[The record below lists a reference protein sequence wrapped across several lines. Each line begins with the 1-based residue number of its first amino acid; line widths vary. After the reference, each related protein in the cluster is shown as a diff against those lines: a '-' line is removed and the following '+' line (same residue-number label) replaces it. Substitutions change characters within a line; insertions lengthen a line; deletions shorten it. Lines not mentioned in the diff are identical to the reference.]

1 MNLTH
6 EVPPSDLDAH
16 ASPSTPLP
24 RQPRPDLPR
33 LRHPD
38 LETVVR
44 QCGPIPRGAA
54 LLGVA
59 LDGLPVLLNLRD
71 PAPGPLLVV
80 GDRGSGKRRLLQ
92 VMARSADL
100 VQPAGEVTYVVL
112 TDRPAEW
119 EALAHSPNCEGILP
133 FHHPLTSRYISSLA
147 ATVRQGSKQPGFLM
161 VIIDGLETLSGDSE
175 TRYDMRWFL
184 ENGPRHSVWPVV
196 SLTTSR
202 APALADWI
210 KLFDTVLCG
219 RSSTPLPSV
228 EAKQPPFSGAA
239 RRAEFALLTGNQWL
253 PFWVPEPL

>member
-1 MNLTH
+1 MNLTYGL
-6 EVPPSDLDAH
+6 PPSDLGAPAPAPTP
-16 ASPSTPLP
+16 ASLP
-24 RQPRPDLPR
+24 GRANSPR

-38 LETVVR
+38 LEAVLR

-100 VQPAGEVTYVVL
+100 VQPVGEVTYVVL
-112 TDRPAEW
+112 TDRPGEW
-119 EALAHSPNCEGILP
+119 EALAQSPNCEGVLP
-133 FHHPLTSRYISSLA
+133 FHHPLTARYISSLA
-147 ATVRQGSKQPGFLM
+147 AAVRQGSGHQGFLM
-161 VIIDGLETLSGDSE
+161 VIVDGLETLSGDSE

-219 RSSTPLPSV
+219 RSSAPLPI
-228 EAKQPPFSGAA
+228 ADGRQPPFSGAG
-239 RRAEFALLTGNQWL
+239 RRAEFALLSGNRWL